1 MHGNPETRVKSF
13 KALAPLAIAA
23 LVAGGCASSS
33 TQSAPRRAATA
44 ADPQITRELAG
55 AVDAMR
61 ATRSYRFVATVQTDK
76 EATVARG
83 EFQAP
88 DRVHQTITVGDR
100 PAAELVINGARVAV
114 RDPRTGAWRDR
125 QRGAAAASDP
135 RAAFTTLSQARDVR
149 KDGQTYRFTLSTDAA
164 AALVRGTQVSKGAI
178 TGTVVLAG
186 GRISS
191 LDYSVTG
198 KGRTVH
204 VSIVYSEFDA
214 APPVVVPV

>member
-1 MHGNPETRVKSF
+1 VKSF

-23 LVAGGCASSS
+23 LVAGGCASS
-33 TQSAPRRAATA
+33 TQSAPRRGADS
-44 ADPQITRELAG
+44 DPQVTRELTG

-61 ATRSYRFVATVQTDK
+61 AVRSYRFVATVQTEK
-76 EATVARG
+76 EAAVARG

-88 DRVHQTITVGDR
+88 DRVHQMITVGNR
-100 PAAELVINGARVAV
+100 PAAELVINGTRVAV

-125 QRGAAAASDP
+125 QNGAAAASDP
-135 RAAFTTLSQARDVR
+135 RAAFTTLTQARDVR
-149 KDGQTYRFTLSTDAA
+149 KEGQTYRFTLSTDAA